1 MVRAATTPN
10 SLSNRVLMHCIS
22 ASDYVYFMSQMFEYF
37 MALKDIM
44 LEVNVHGFSY
54 LIHRLLDD
62 VF

>member
-22 ASDYVYFMSQMFEYF
+22 ASDYEYF

-54 LIHRLLDD
+54 LIHRLLD